1 MTCEQTRE
9 LHQLSVGRRLVNQV
23 LVQEG
28 VLQEL
33 SARSVNYPTV
43 LTSRAHRDTLC
54 CQHR

>member
-1 MTCEQTRE
+1 MTREQTRE

-43 LTSRAHRDTLC
+43 LTSRAYRDTLC